1 MARYAWGKPR
11 FQYDVSH
18 FTEPLHFG
26 SYQLAQIGDLS
37 SGEGY
42 VCGEHQ
48 QPCFEISY
56 CLSGKAE
63 FITDGVSIPLK
74 KGEIILNKPGQQHAI
89 RCGFGETIRHY
100 YIGFDFDNTMDPED
114 QKLFEFF
121 CAAEPCAIAVDHTV
135 EDAFNDIFF
144 NLVNTDEFSE
154 HLVADALRKL
164 FVTVYRIYTG
174 AAAHRYP
181 TVGRLEKDR
190 VLSELC
196 SYLDY
201 SVDDMDALKQLS
213 NRFEYSYSYL
223 ARIFSDAMGESLK
236 SYFLNKRFA
245 HACEL
250 LAAGKSVTEVSEQM
264 GYASI
269 HTFSH
274 AFSARYGM
282 APSEYI
288 KTEHSKETLS

>member
-1 MARYAWGKPR
+1 MARYAWGKSR
-11 FQYDVSH
+11 FHYDVSN
-18 FTEPLHFG
+18 FSEPLRFG
-26 SYQLAQIGDLS
+26 PYQLAQIGDLS

-42 VCGEHQ
+42 VCDSHR

-63 FITDGVSIPLK
+63 FITDGVSTWLK
-74 KGEIILNKPGQQHAI
+74 KGEFILNKPGQQHAI

-100 YIGFDFDNTMDPED
+100 YIGFVFHDLTNREE
-114 QKLFEFF
+114 QELCEFF
-121 CAAEPCAIAVDHTV
+121 QKAETRAIAVDHTL

-144 NLVNTDEFSE
+144 NLVNADLFSE
-154 HLVADALRKL
+154 QLVADAMRKL
-164 FVTVYRIYTG
+164 FVTVYRIYNG
-174 AAAHRYP
+174 SEFRHYP
-181 TVGRLEKDR
+181 TAGRLEKDR
-190 VLSELC
+190 ILSELC

-201 SVDDMDALKQLS
+201 SVDDIDALKQLP
-213 NRFEYSYSYL
+213 NRFEYSYSHL
-223 ARIFSDAMGESLK
+223 SRLFSEAMGESLR
-236 SYFLNKRFA
+236 SCFLNKRYQR
-245 HACEL
+245 ACEL
-250 LAAGKSVTEVSEQM
+250 LDAGHSVTEVSEQM

-288 KTEHSKETLS
+288 KTKQSKEN